1 MTATQSNA
9 IGAFIR
15 SLDVATKIALPFL
28 LGGAGWVGTQLWAH
42 EGRLIHIES
51 TQFTSQDAQHT
62 VFPLTQ
68 AIDGLNKT
76 LSELRTSDA
85 VTRSQLTNIEA
96 NLTVLKA
103 DIKGLE
109 RSGNG
114 GGL

>member
-9 IGAFIR
+9 IGTFIR

-42 EGRLIHIES
+42 EGRIIHIES
-51 TQFTSQDAQHT
+51 TRFTADDAAET
-62 VFPLTQ
+62 VHPLTV
-68 AIDGLNKT
+68 AIIDLNRV
-76 LSELRTSDA
+76 LADLRTSDA

-109 RSGNG
+109 RGQG